1 MKTCTS
7 CHQEKPDTEF
17 NFKFKALGIR
27 SETCRECKKKFQ
39 HEWYINHLEQ
49 EKDRTRRNRMRM
61 TDSARE
67 FVYSYLAEHPC
78 VDCGEDDPR
87 VLDFDHVRGK
97 ARTVSLLVAGGASV
111 ERIKIEIGLCVVRCA
126 NCHRKKTSND
136 FNWRRGRR

>member
-7 CHQEKPDTEF
+7 CHKEKLETEF

-39 HEWYINHLEQ
+39 HEWYLNHLEQ

-61 TDSARE
+61 TDAGRE

-78 VDCGEDDPR
+78 VDCGEKDPR
-87 VLDFDHVRGK
+87 VLDFDHVRTYPILC
-97 ARTVSLLVAGGASV
+97 RVEPVLSV
-111 ERIKIEIGLCVVRCA
+111 
-126 NCHRKKTSND
+126 
-136 FNWRRGRR
+136 